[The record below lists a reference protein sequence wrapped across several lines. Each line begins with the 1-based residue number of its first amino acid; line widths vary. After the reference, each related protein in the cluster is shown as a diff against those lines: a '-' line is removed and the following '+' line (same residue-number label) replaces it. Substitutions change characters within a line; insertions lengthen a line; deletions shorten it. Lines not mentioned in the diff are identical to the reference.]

1 MASLTF
7 CALQFWSMAVP
18 TIRMPCLSNCDC
30 LLRVCFLTLV
40 DGFRGSSLVKLLVG
54 LPVGLR
60 VCFLTLVDDF
70 HCDSFIGLL
79 VGFLV
84 TFLTLV
90 DEFPGISLV
99 G

>member
-1 MASLTF
+1 
-7 CALQFWSMAVP
+7 MAVP
-18 TIRMPCLSNCDC
+18 TTRTPCLSNCNC

-40 DGFRGSSLVKLLVG
+40 DGFRGSLLVKLLVG
-54 LPVGLR
+54 LLVGLR
-60 VCFLTLVDDF
+60 VSFLVLVDGF
-70 HCDSFIGLL
+70 RGGFRGGSLAGLL

-84 TFLTLV
+84 TFLTLI